1 MDTATAECDRRWR
14 RWNAAVL
21 QQHLKQRVRAG
32 ISTHPGD
39 LVSVAD
45 EMREDL
51 QGTGSAGQLLEQAL
65 MDLVLMGLIVVTELP
80 RGGSEWRPVDAPTPY
95 GHPARGVGSVEVR
108 S

>member
-1 MDTATAECDRRWR
+1 MDTATTECDRRRR

-45 EMREDL
+45 EMREEL

-95 GHPARGVGSVEVR
+95 GHPARGVGGLEVR

>member
-1 MDTATAECDRRWR
+1 MNTATEECEQRQR

-21 QQHLKQRVRAG
+21 QQHLRRRARAG

-39 LVSVAD
+39 LVTVAH
-45 EMREDL
+45 EMREEF

-65 MDLVLMGLIVVTELP
+65 MDLVLMGLIVVTALP
-80 RGGSEWRPVDAPTPY
+80 RGGSEWRPVDTPTPY
-95 GHPARGVGSVEVR
+95 GSPARGIGRLGVR